1 MRKTK
6 DVEAMSKRNGIL
18 FYSNK
23 DPMIGYVAERDENG
37 KIKCDKTFVLF
48 EKYKNLKNYQE
59 ENKGKAYIRTKKG
72 KERAHARY
80 HAAEHMVINAYYK
93 LQRVPTI
100 EETKESSRFSK
111 NCGSRE
117 IICRIW
123 TYSLASLEMAF
134 IASKSAIV
142 YFVIFIGTIY
152 FSNLA
157 KRKGW
162 LRFLQ
167 IFITTS
173 PSDEE
178 IEVAVEGIKY
188 FEKMEEQLSKESY
201 YMEIADITE
210 KIKNELQL

>member
-59 ENKGKAYIRTKKG
+59 ENKGKAYIRTKNG

-111 NCGSRE
+111 
-117 IICRIW
+117 I
-123 TYSLASLEMAF
+123 
-134 IASKSAIV
+134 
-142 YFVIFIGTIY
+142 
-152 FSNLA
+152 
-157 KRKGW
+157 
-162 LRFLQ
+162 
-167 IFITTS
+167 
-173 PSDEE
+173 
-178 IEVAVEGIKY
+178 VAVEK
-188 FEKMEEQLSKESY
+188 
-201 YMEIADITE
+201 
-210 KIKNELQL
+210 